1 MGGSVRRLRPTDT
14 LAALVVVLLWGLNFI
29 AGKIGL
35 RELPPFLMLAVRFAL
50 VAMLLLP
57 FLRRMPRQR
66 LPLVLLLSMVLGV
79 GHFGLMFAGLAGVDA
94 GPAAIA
100 IQLTIPF
107 SAILAAVCFGERMGV
122 LQIAGLGLAFVGVY
136 LLAGEPARPLS
147 VFHLLLV
154 VGAAFAWAVANVV
167 IKRLGRVD
175 VFALNG
181 WMALFVTPQLLLV
194 SLLVESGQ
202 RQAVAAADWTAYAAV
217 VYMAV
222 CSSIIAYGLW
232 YYLIERYPMN
242 MVVPMTLLSPVL
254 AVLLAVLLLDEPLNM
269 ATILGGVLTL
279 SGVAIIEVLR
289 PASVEAEPLP

>member
-1 MGGSVRRLRPTDT
+1 MRRLRPADT

-35 RELPPFLMLAVRFAL
+35 RELPPFLMLALRFAL
-50 VAMLLLP
+50 VAVMLAP
-57 FLRRMPRQR
+57 FLHRLPRQR
-66 LPLVLLLSMVLGV
+66 LPLVLLLTVVLGV

-107 SAILAAVCFGERMGV
+107 SAILALVCFGERTGP
-122 LQIAGLGLAFVGVY
+122 LQIAGMGLAFVGVY
-136 LLAGEPARPLS
+136 FLAEEPARPPS
-147 VFHLLLV
+147 IFHLLLV
-154 VGAAFAWAVANVV
+154 VAAAFAWAVANVV

-181 WMALFVTPQLLLV
+181 WVALLGTPQLLLV
-194 SLLVESGQ
+194 SLLLETGQ
-202 RQAVAAADWTAYAAV
+202 RQAIAAAQWPAYAAV

-232 YYLIERYPMN
+232 YYLIGRYPMN
-242 MVVPMTLLSPVL
+242 MVVPLTLLSPVL
-254 AVLLAVLLLDEPLNM
+254 AVLLAVLLLGEPLTM
-269 ATILGGVLTL
+269 ATIIGGALTL

-289 PASVEAEPLP
+289 PASAEAEPLP

>member
-1 MGGSVRRLRPTDT
+1 MRRLRPADT

-35 RELPPFLMLAVRFAL
+35 RELPPFLMLALRFAL
-50 VAMLLLP
+50 VAVMLAP
-57 FLRRMPRQR
+57 FLHRLPRQR
-66 LPLVLLLSMVLGV
+66 LPLVLLLTAVLGV

-107 SAILAAVCFGERMGV
+107 SAILALVCFGERTGP
-122 LQIAGLGLAFVGVY
+122 LQIAGMGLAFVGVY
-136 LLAGEPARPLS
+136 FLAEEPARPPS
-147 VFHLLLV
+147 IFHLLLV
-154 VGAAFAWAVANVV
+154 VAAAFAWAVANVV

-181 WMALFVTPQLLLV
+181 WVALLGTPQLLLV
-194 SLLVESGQ
+194 SLLLETGQ
-202 RQAVAAADWTAYAAV
+202 RQAIAAAQWPAYAAV

-232 YYLIERYPMN
+232 YYLIGRYPMN
-242 MVVPMTLLSPVL
+242 MVVPLTLLSPVL
-254 AVLLAVLLLDEPLNM
+254 AVLLAVLLLGEPLTM
-269 ATILGGVLTL
+269 ATIIGGALTL

-289 PASVEAEPLP
+289 PASAEAEPLP